1 MGEQR
6 SSIER
11 RFVVVLVLGITLLF
25 LWMIQS
31 FIAPLFLAAI
41 FSGLMT
47 PLYRRVAKLLGGR
60 ETVAALL
67 TLFFAVTI
75 IVVPLSIFLGILVN
89 EARQVTETVVPLVQH
104 ELAEPRDLDS
114 VIPQWFPL
122 RERILESRV
131 QIADKIGESAGKA
144 GGYLVKTLSA
154 ATQGTA
160 NFLLDLFI
168 MLYAMFFFLLQ
179 GRAIVDAFLGS
190 IPMARADQELL
201 LERGVSVTR
210 AMIKGTM
217 VIGALQGGLA
227 GIAFWAVGIEGP
239 VFWATVMAVTSLI
252 PGIGVALVW
261 VPAAIY
267 LFVVGKTVAGVG
279 LTLWCA
285 LVVGSVDN
293 LLRPRLVGHD
303 TKMPDLLILLSTLG
317 GLGFF
322 GPIGFIVGP
331 IVAALFM
338 TVLGL
343 YRIAFAEFLPSE

>member
-1 MGEQR
+1 MSGRR
-6 SSIER
+6 SRVER
-11 RFVVVLVLGITLLF
+11 RFVAGLVLGITLLF

-31 FIAPLFLAAI
+31 FIAPLFLAAV
-41 FSGLMT
+41 FSALMA
-47 PLYRRVAKLLGGR
+47 PLYRRVAKWLGGR
-60 ETVAALL
+60 ETLAAIL
-67 TLFFAVTI
+67 TEFLAVTV
-75 IVVPLSIFLGILVN
+75 IVAPLSIFLGILVN
-89 EARQVTETVVPLVQH
+89 EARQVTETVVPLVQK

-114 VIPQWFPL
+114 LLPTWLPL
-122 RERILESRV
+122 RERILQSRV
-131 QIADKIGESAGKA
+131 QITEKIGESASKA

-179 GRAIVDAFLGS
+179 GRAIVDVVLRS

-210 AMIKGTM
+210 AMIKGTL

-227 GIAFWAVGIEGP
+227 GLAFLVVGIEGP
-239 VFWATVMAVTSLI
+239 VFWATVMAVASLI

-261 VPAAIY
+261 VPAVIY
-267 LFVVGKTVAGVG
+267 LFVIGHTASAIG
-279 LTLWCA
+279 LAVWCA
-285 LVVGSVDN
+285 AVVGSVDN

-343 YRIAFAEFLPSE
+343 YRTAFAEFLPSD

>member
-6 SSIER
+6 SRIER
-11 RFVVVLVLGITLLF
+11 WFVAGLVLAITLLF
-25 LWMIQS
+25 LWMIQT
-31 FIAPLFLAAI
+31 FIAPLFLAAV

-47 PLYRRVAKLLGGR
+47 PVYRRVVGLLRGR
-60 ETVAALL
+60 ETIAALL

-75 IVVPLSIFLGILVN
+75 LVVPLSVFLGVLVN
-89 EARQVTETVVPLVQH
+89 EARQVTETVIPLVQQ
-104 ELAEPRDLDS
+104 ELAEPRDLDA
-114 VIPQWFPL
+114 ILPGWLPL
-122 RERILESRV
+122 RSRILESRV
-131 QIADKIGESAGKA
+131 QITEKLGESAGKA
-144 GGYLVKTLSA
+144 GGYLVKNLSA

-179 GRAIVDAFLGS
+179 GRAIIETLLRS

-210 AMIKGTM
+210 AMLKGTI

-227 GIAFWAVGIEGP
+227 GIAFWAVGIEGS

-267 LFVVGKTVAGVG
+267 LFVVGNTAGGIG
-279 LTLWCA
+279 LTIWCA
-285 LVVGSVDN
+285 AVVGSIDN
-293 LLRPRLVGHD
+293 VLRPRLVGQD

-343 YRIAFAEFLPSE
+343 YQIAFAEYLSSE